1 MRDRTKAIIMAG
13 GASVAALGLWTLLRS
28 ADDADPDPA
37 YPPLDRPK
45 PIADDVWVVDSGPI
59 NAMGLRLPVRM
70 TIVRLGNG
78 ELILHSPTRY
88 SLELAAAV
96 AELGTIRHLIAPNV
110 AHWTFVADW
119 QRAYPATTMWAAP
132 GLSDRAQ
139 VRASGLRI
147 DRELDDTAPAE
158 WADALQQ
165 GVITGAAGFS
175 EMWFLHR
182 PSRTLI
188 LVDLIENLE
197 PDKLPPVQRWLMQAA
212 AATRGTTARYL
223 RIPVR
228 LGGDAAKAAVR
239 AMIALRPERVIFAHG
254 TIFETDGAARLARAF
269 DWLVE
274 GDQSV

>member
-197 PDKLPPVQRWLMQAA
+197 PDKLPPVERWLMQAA

>member
-1 MRDRTKAIIMAG
+1 M
-13 GASVAALGLWTLLRS
+13 RS

-88 SLELAAAV
+88 SPELAAAV

-197 PDKLPPVQRWLMQAA
+197 PDKLPPVERWLMQAA

>member
-88 SLELAAAV
+88 SPELAAAV

-197 PDKLPPVQRWLMQAA
+197 PDKLPPVERWLMQAA

>member
-239 AMIALRPERVIFAHG
+239 AVIALRPERVIFAHG